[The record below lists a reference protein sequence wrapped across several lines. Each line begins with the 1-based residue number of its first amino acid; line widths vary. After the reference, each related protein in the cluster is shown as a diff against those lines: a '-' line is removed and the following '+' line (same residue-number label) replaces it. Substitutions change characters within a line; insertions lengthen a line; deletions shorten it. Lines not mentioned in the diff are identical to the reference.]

1 MAKAVLDSMA
11 GVQGKESLAM
21 EQFAKALQQLP
32 RILADNAGF
41 DSAEL
46 LGQLLA
52 KHAQG
57 LHTMGLGFKDGSVA
71 DMAELGICES
81 FKSKMSQLCSAA
93 EAAEMIIRVDDIIKN
108 APRQRE
114 G

>member
-1 MAKAVLDSMA
+1 M
-11 GVQGKESLAM
+11 GESLAM

-57 LHTMGLGFKDGSVA
+57 LHTIGLSFSDGSVA

-81 FKSKMSQLCSAA
+81 FKSKMSQLCLVGLLAGADLSAL
-93 EAAEMIIRVDDIIKN
+93 VSG
-108 APRQRE
+108 APTTFR
-114 G
+114 GCCVPW